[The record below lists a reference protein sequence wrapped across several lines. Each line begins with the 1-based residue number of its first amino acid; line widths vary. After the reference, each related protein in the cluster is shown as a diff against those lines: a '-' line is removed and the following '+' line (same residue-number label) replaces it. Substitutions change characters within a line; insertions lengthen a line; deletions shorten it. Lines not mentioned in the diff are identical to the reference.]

1 MSNFLNTLKSPARV
15 SIIATVFFFM
25 GIMWSAYLLY
35 TLQQEMIYS
44 QAIHVLNTSLARAVF
59 LKPAAVVIITFA
71 LGVFAINVS
80 YRSKRE
86 VIVFVDKKKEDDH
99 SQAIL
104 AERESET
111 GDLGSL
117 RNALQQAKGTSEIIQ
132 AGVNTICN
140 QVEAGTG
147 ALYLVQKQEDKR
159 FLELK
164 QGFALSLGES
174 QTIRFEFGEGL
185 VGQAATSGKSVY
197 IDEVPEGYIKV
208 VSGLGTS
215 SPRFLF
221 IVVLKKEGDTFG
233 VLELATFKPL
243 NEATRKRVEEMGQIL
258 VDKIS

>member
-1 MSNFLNTLKSPARV
+1 MSNFLNTLKDSSRL
-15 SIIATVFFFM
+15 SIVVTVFFFA

-44 QAIHVLNTSLARAVF
+44 QAIHVLNTTGARAVF
-59 LKPAAVVIITFA
+59 LKPAIVVILTFA
-71 LGVFAINVS
+71 LGIFAINLS

-86 VIVFVDKKKEDDH
+86 VIVFVDKKKQDDD
-99 SQAIL
+99 SQTIL
-104 AERESET
+104 AERESDT
-111 GDLGSL
+111 GDLGLL
-117 RNALQQAKGTSEIIQ
+117 RSALQQAKGAQEVIQ

-147 ALYLVQKQEDKR
+147 ALYLVQKKDDKR

-185 VGQAATSGKSVY
+185 IGQAATSGKSVY

-215 SPRFLF
+215 SPRYLF
-221 IVVLKKEGDTFG
+221 IVVLKKDADVHG

-243 NEATRKRVEEMGQIL
+243 SESARKRVEEMGQIL
-258 VDKIS
+258 VEKIS